1 VRQSG
6 AARIVRALA
15 VTAIVVWSLAP
26 VALGVVT
33 SFSTQTDVQ
42 AVPARWL
49 PHHVTLDAFH
59 SLLGGTGPAAA
70 AGGSVSESGTFAKAM
85 FNSASITLL
94 STVAIL
100 CVAISAGY
108 GFSRLRFP
116 GRGILFWGI
125 VATIIVPVF
134 TVVIAL
140 FRLMA
145 DAQLIDRKLGVVLVF
160 VSTQTPLAMWLFHNH
175 IKELPAEPEEA
186 ALIDGCTRFQ
196 AFWRVVLPQMTSGIA
211 ALSAILMLAV
221 WGEFLIPLLLTSTMN
236 SKPVTALI
244 PEYVGKYTTN
254 YPLLAAA
261 GVLALLPPAIVALVL
276 NRHIRGML
284 SGSS

>member
-6 AARIVRALA
+6 AARIVRAVA

-49 PHHVTLDAFH
+49 PHHATLDAFH
-59 SLLGGTGPAAA
+59 SLLGGTGRAAA

-145 DAQLIDRKLGVVLVF
+145 DAQLIDHKLGVVLVF

>member
-6 AARIVRALA
+6 AARIVRAVA

-26 VALGVVT
+26 VALGVLT

-49 PHHVTLDAFH
+49 PRHATLDAFH
-59 SLLGGTGPAAA
+59 SLLGGTGRAAA
-70 AGGSVSESGTFAKAM
+70 VGGSVSESGTFAKAM

-116 GRGILFWGI
+116 GRSILFWGI

-244 PEYVGKYTTN
+244 PEFVGKYTTN

>member
-1 VRQSG
+1 MRQSG
-6 AARIVRALA
+6 AARIVRAVA

-59 SLLGGTGPAAA
+59 SLLGGTGRAAA

-145 DAQLIDRKLGVVLVF
+145 GAQLIDHKLGVVLVF

>member
-1 VRQSG
+1 VTQSG
-6 AARIVRALA
+6 AARIVRAFA

-49 PHHVTLDAFH
+49 PHHATLDAFQ

-145 DAQLIDRKLGVVLVF
+145 DVQLIDRKLGVVLVF

>member
-6 AARIVRALA
+6 AARIVRAVA

-26 VALGVVT
+26 VALGVLT

-49 PHHVTLDAFH
+49 PRHATLDAFH
-59 SLLGGTGPAAA
+59 SLLGGTGRAAA
-70 AGGSVSESGTFAKAM
+70 VGGSVSESGTFAKAM

>member
-1 VRQSG
+1 VRSSP
-6 AARIVRALA
+6 AARLA
-15 VTAIVVWSLAP
+15 TAVAIAAIVAWSLGP

-33 SFSTQTDVQ
+33 SFSTQADVQ

-49 PHHVTLDAFH
+49 PHHPTLDAYR
-59 SLLGGTGPAAA
+59 SLLGGTSSAR
-70 AGGSVSESGTFAKAM
+70 AGGTISERGAFAHAMGNSVV
-85 FNSASITLL
+85 ITLA
-94 STVAIL
+94 STAAIL

-108 GFSRLRFP
+108 AFTRLPFR
-116 GRGILFWGI
+116 GRGALFWII
-125 VATIIVPVF
+125 VATLIIPVF

-145 DAQLIDRKLGVVLVF
+145 DAHLIDTKLGLVLVF
-160 VSTQTPLAMWLFHNH
+160 VSAQSPLAMWLLHNH
-175 IKELPAEPEEA
+175 VKELPPEPEEA
-186 ALIDGCTRFQ
+186 ALIDGCTRWQ
-196 AFWRVVLPQMTSGIA
+196 AFWRVVLPQMSSGIA

-221 WGEFLIPLLLTSTMN
+221 WGEFLIPLLLTSTAA
-236 SKPVTALI
+236 SKPVTVLI
-244 PEYVGKYTTN
+244 PEYVGKYTTD

>member
-6 AARIVRALA
+6 AARILRAVA
-15 VTAIVVWSLAP
+15 VTAIVAWSLAP

-33 SFSTQTDVQ
+33 SFSSQTDVQ

-49 PHHVTLDAFH
+49 PQHATLDAFP
-59 SLLGGTGPAAA
+59 SLLGGTGAAAA

-85 FNSASITLL
+85 FNSASMTLL
-94 STVAIL
+94 ATVAIL

>member
-1 VRQSG
+1 MSG
-6 AARIVRALA
+6 TARIGRAVA
-15 VTAIVVWSLAP
+15 VTAIVLWSLAP
-26 VALGVVT
+26 IALGVIT
-33 SFSTQTDVQ
+33 SLSAQTDVQ

-59 SLLGGTGPAAA
+59 ALLGGTGPAAA
-70 AGGSVSESGTFAKAM
+70 AGGSVSESGTFGRAI
-85 FNSASITLL
+85 FNSATLTL
-94 STVAIL
+94 FSTVAIL

-116 GRGILFWGI
+116 GRRILFWGI

-221 WGEFLIPLLLTSTMN
+221 WGEFLIPLLLTSTLN

-261 GVLALLPPAIVALVL
+261 GVLALLPPAVVALVL